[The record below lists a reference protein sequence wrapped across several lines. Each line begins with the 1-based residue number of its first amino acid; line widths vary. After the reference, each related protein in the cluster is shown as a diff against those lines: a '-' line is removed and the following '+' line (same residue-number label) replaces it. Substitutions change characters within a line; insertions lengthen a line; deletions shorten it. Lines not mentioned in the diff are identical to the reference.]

1 MLEAAGG
8 SGRLFLFPIGLFPV
22 HRGLTAMLISADYAH
37 LNAQLHVSR
46 PDYGTSGQ
54 RWASVVADLADRVGA
69 SEILDYG
76 CGKQT
81 LAAALPGRRVIGYDP
96 AIAALSA
103 LPEAADVVVCTDV
116 LEHVEPEFI
125 DDVLDDLCRV
135 TRKAALITVATR
147 PAVKT
152 LADGRNAHLTVQPFG
167 WWREHFLARFDVV
180 DVVEDAGNEFTL
192 IVAALH
198 AEDLDLTG
206 FRLPSNAGSPQT
218 SKGQP
223 AGVPSGTVGVVKV
236 DGQTLRFHAPN
247 RMTQWRVESLFT
259 KEPDTV
265 AWLRSMQAGE
275 VLVDVGANVGMYS
288 VFAAMVRGVRVIA
301 FEPESQNYALLNRNI
316 ALNQLS
322 GTVTAYPLALS
333 DRSGADALYLS
344 DFSEG
349 GSCHSFGEQV
359 GFDLKPRASAFSQGA
374 FSVPLDQL
382 VSAGSVPVPDHIKL
396 DVDGFEHKVLA
407 GAAQTLKNPK
417 VKSVLIELNT
427 HLEEHRQA
435 IQRLEAHG
443 FSYDP
448 AQAKSALRSSGAF
461 EGVGEF
467 IFRRESAQP
476 SRSKLQQLT
485 TLALPHNQRGRQVLH
500 HVLGKLAQAEA
511 VLSPFPHV
519 VIDGVL
525 PDDYYSDVIRNFP
538 ATSSMRPLDETG
550 RVAKGNYRERMVTLF
565 TEEDFG
571 RLTSAQAGFWRG
583 FADWMHSDTFLNA
596 FVDKFQ
602 PMLEARIANIHAA
615 EGELKV
621 RGDAL
626 LVNDQSNYEIGPHTD
641 VPHRLVTFLFYLP
654 QDTSMRELGTS
665 LYTPK
670 DASFTCWGGPHY
682 PREDFDHATRVDFL
696 PNRLVAFPK
705 TERSFHGLERIDRDK
720 VNRPLLI
727 NNIRVL
733 NKVTH

>member
-1 MLEAAGG
+1 
-8 SGRLFLFPIGLFPV
+8 
-22 HRGLTAMLISADYAH
+22 MLISADYAR

-69 SEILDYG
+69 GEILDYG

-96 AIAALSA
+96 AIAELSSI
-103 LPEAADVVVCTDV
+103 PSAADVVVCTDV

-152 LADGRNAHLTVQPFG
+152 LADGRNAHLTVQPFD
-167 WWREHFLARFDVV
+167 WWREHFQARFDLV
-180 DVVEDAGNEFTL
+180 DIVEEAGNEFTL

-206 FRLPSNAGSPQT
+206 FRLPRQASSSPT
-218 SKGQP
+218 GKGQP
-223 AGVPSGTVGVVKV
+223 ASAPSGTVGVVKV

-344 DFSEG
+344 EFSEG
-349 GSCHSFGEQV
+349 GSCHSFGAQV
-359 GFDLKPRASAFSQGA
+359 GFDLKPRIAAFAQGA
-374 FSVPLDQL
+374 FSVPLDLL
-382 VSAGSVPVPDHIKL
+382 VSAGSVPLPDHIKL

-407 GAAQTLKNPK
+407 GAVQTLRNPK
-417 VKSVLIELNT
+417 VRSVLVELNT
-427 HLEEHRQA
+427 HLDEHRAA
-435 IQRLEAHG
+435 IQQLESLG

-448 AQAKSALRSSGAF
+448 AQAQRALRTSGAF
-461 EGVGEF
+461 EGVGEI
-467 IFRRESAQP
+467 IFRRRTEGSP
-476 SRSKLQQLT
+476 GVKLQQLT
-485 TLALPHNQRGRQVLH
+485 TLALPGTRRSRQVLH
-500 HVLGKLAQAEA
+500 HVLGRLAKVE
-511 VLSPFPHV
+511 VVMSPFPHAV
-519 VIDGVL
+519 VDGIL
-525 PDDYYSDVIRNFP
+525 PEDYYAEAIKHFP
-538 ATSSMRPLDETG
+538 APTSMRPLDETG
-550 RVAKGNYRERMVTLF
+550 RVVGKGIYRERLVTLF
-565 TEEDFG
+565 TEGDFA
-571 RLTSAQAGFWRG
+571 RLTSVQADFWRG
-583 FADWMHSDTFLNA
+583 FADWMYSDTFLNA

-602 PMLEARIANIHAA
+602 PMLEARITNIQAA
-615 EGELKV
+615 EGEVKV

-641 VPHRLVTFLFYLP
+641 APHRLVTFLFYLP
-654 QDTSMRELGTS
+654 PDASMRELGTS

-670 DASFTCWGGPHY
+670 DAGFTCWGGPHH
-682 PREDFDHATRVDFL
+682 PRERFDHAARVDFL

-705 TERSFHGLERIDRDK
+705 TERSFHGLERIDRDE

-733 NKVTH
+733 NKVRY